1 MKVFSEGDSGRALC
15 EDCRAVVPT
24 HYARRDVP
32 FSDGRGVAEDILV
45 GVCTHCDT
53 VVAIPPEATLALQ
66 RLARLAV

>member
-1 MKVFSEGDSGRALC
+1 ML
-15 EDCRAVVPT
+15 AVM
-24 HYARRDVP
+24 YRSAM
-32 FSDGRGVAEDILV
+32 AEDILV